1 MPSRLAPLAAA
12 TLLLLTPFAALAAE
26 PPRQIVVTGEGA
38 IAAAPDYA
46 EISIGATTAGAVVKD
61 VMAENAKA
69 VDEVLSAAKAE
80 GVDSKDIQTSAISLY
95 PQMNSSGT
103 AVTGYRATNLV
114 RVRLR
119 DLTKIGALIDKAAAK
134 GGNSVSGI
142 QFLEN
147 DPDGLLDQ
155 ARPKAFADAKR
166 KAEIYAK
173 ASGGKV
179 GRLLDLSETGFAQP
193 SRSRAESYS
202 GREATPVVTGENRLS
217 VSVTATFEIVE

>member
-12 TLLLLTPFAALAAE
+12 TMLLLAPFAALAAE
-26 PPRQIVVTGEGA
+26 PLRQITVTGEGA
-38 IAAAPDYA
+38 IAVAPDYA
-46 EISIGATTAGAVVKD
+46 EISIGAATAGAVVKD

-80 GVDSKDIQTSAISLY
+80 GVDAKDIQTSAISLY
-95 PQMNSSGT
+95 PQMNSNGT
-103 AVTGYRATNLV
+103 AVTGYRASNMV

-134 GGNSVSGI
+134 GGNSVTGI
-142 QFLEN
+142 RFLEN
-147 DPDGLLDQ
+147 DPDALLDQ

-179 GRLLDLSETGFAQP
+179 GRLLDLSETGLASP
-193 SRSRAESYS
+193 SRTRVAAYAARSE
-202 GREATPVVTGENRLS
+202 TPVEAGEDRLS
-217 VSVTATFEIVE
+217 VSVTATFEIVD